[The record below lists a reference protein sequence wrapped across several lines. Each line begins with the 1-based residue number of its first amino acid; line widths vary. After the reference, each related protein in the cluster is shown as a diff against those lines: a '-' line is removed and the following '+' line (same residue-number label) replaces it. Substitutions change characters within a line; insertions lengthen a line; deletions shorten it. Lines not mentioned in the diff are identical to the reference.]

1 VDCAAIDEQVVR
13 PQDEELK
20 ELLDEFVCVRITRM
34 NDVDIGVFQFDFD
47 LTWACFFLDGNDRVY
62 SRYGSRDADSAE
74 TRVSVAGL
82 KHTMRAVLA
91 DHQPP
96 TEYDELR
103 PPFLAREVYTRER
116 GCMHCHNVWEGLRE
130 RARTEGTF
138 TPESLFVYPLPENIG
153 LTLDVERGNEVVA
166 VQPGSPASRAGI
178 EPSDI
183 LARIGTTEIRSQAD
197 VTHALHLAPQEGEVA
212 LRWRR
217 AEKTHEAV
225 VSLTRGWKR
234 TDLSW
239 RASMRGEP
247 SGP

>member
-34 NDVDIGVFQFDFD
+34 NDVDIGLFQFDFD

-82 KHTMRAVLA
+82 KHTMRTVLA
-91 DHQPP
+91 DHEPP
-96 TEYDELR
+96 VEFDEPR
-103 PPFLAREVYTRER
+103 SPAPAHEVFTRER
-116 GCMHCHNVWEGLRE
+116 GCMHCHNVWEGLRD
-130 RARTEGTF
+130 RARTDGTF
-138 TPESLFVYPLPENIG
+138 TLESLFVYPLPENIG

-166 VQPGSPASRAGI
+166 VKPESPAARAGI
-178 EPSDI
+178 EPGDV
-183 LARIGTTEIRSQAD
+183 LTRIGTTGIRSQAD

-212 LRWRR
+212 LLWRR
-217 AEKTHEAV
+217 NEKRHEAIA
-225 VSLTRGWKR
+225 SLARGWKR
-234 TDLSW
+234 TELSW
-239 RASMRGEP
+239 RASMRREP
-247 SGP
+247 AGP